1 MSIMSIMNSSR
12 NIYDIEVFKKNI
24 VKYLNG
30 RDNDYNILH
39 ISEYIFSTLQDIKH
53 HLGRHEINTIII
65 NLDNA
70 ILIPSSKFNCS
81 EFKRAF
87 DMAFGGLLNE
97 LNNLSI
103 LSKFRYNEYI
113 FSKYIDTFED
123 IKQYI
128 EQYLITINTVNNA
141 ISVDNYNFII
151 NELRSF
157 IHDLN
162 NVVISIRNLKN
173 IYIQNKQSAKKMASS
188 LNTLRDINK
197 SIRGG
202 INK

>member
-1 MSIMSIMNSSR
+1 MNSSR

-30 RDNDYNILH
+30 RHNDDNILH

-53 HLGRHEINTIII
+53 HLGRHDINTIII

-70 ILIPSSKFNCS
+70 ISISSSKFNCS

-87 DMAFGGLLNE
+87 DMTFSGLLNE
-97 LNNLSI
+97 LNNVSI

-128 EQYLITINTVNNA
+128 EQYLITINTVNYA

-173 IYIQNKQSAKKMASS
+173 IYIQNKQSAKQMDSS
-188 LNTLRDINK
+188 LNTLRNINK